1 MVDGMAMD
9 GLPLAFGPDDGMMVI
24 PPGVGQ
30 VFATDRVRLPRRYLN
45 CGASRV
51 LWQGG
56 SVQSRDAQA
65 GNDLF

>member
-30 VFATDRVRLPRRYLN
+30 VFATDRVGVPRRYLN

-51 LWQGG
+51 LWQVG
-56 SVQSRDAQA
+56 SVQSRGSQA
-65 GNDLF
+65 GNLLF